1 LSNRSRSKPVAE
13 MKTNHIRR
21 NDNSEHKKI
30 MITKKTGR
38 NCERREREREC
49 QRWRERK
56 RGKSSERKQKEVPLR
71 GVTKK
76 RQIPT

>member
-1 LSNRSRSKPVAE
+1 
-13 MKTNHIRR
+13 
-21 NDNSEHKKI
+21 

-71 GVTKK
+71 EVTKK